1 MIGIATL
8 RELVASGMSP
18 EQILAVGEAIVADAQ
33 PRDRTAAERQARHRE
48 KIKAERDVTRD
59 VTRDEVTAPPF
70 HDKKPPH
77 TPQKINPI
85 PCVRDAHEGRFHR
98 LPDGWLPTKPL
109 PAPLQAKVDLW
120 PPGALAD
127 ETAALKRW
135 AANAENKNGKG
146 KKLDWDKALW
156 NWLGR
161 RHDERYARTS
171 QISRSRNLSAA
182 VSAFGDPST
191 WAGQSF

>member
-1 MIGIATL
+1 MTPS
-8 RELVASGMSP
+8 VAMLEAMQAEGLD
-18 EQILAVGEAIVADAQ
+18 LAACIRVLKAGEVR
-33 PRDRTAAERQARHRE
+33 RDPTAAERQARHRE
-48 KIKAERDVTRD
+48 KVKAERDEVTRD

-70 HDKKPPH
+70 LDKKPPH

-98 LPDGWLPTKPL
+98 LPDGWSPTKPL
-109 PAPLQAKVDLW
+109 PAPLQSKVDLW

-171 QISRSRNLSAA
+171 QISRSRNLSAS